1 MMYVE
6 KKHAKSAWVSSSSTT
21 TEKPWGY
28 ETSWAGFSGV
38 HGKTLFI
45 RKGER
50 TSFKYN
56 RSKTEILMLRSG
68 SAQVLFGD
76 ELSLEDP
83 LGHPMK
89 QETMSPGDTLL
100 VQSSC
105 PYRITALENCEIF
118 EIGNN
123 SQEKPVRIE
132 DDYGREITKR
142 TLPNTFED

>member
-6 KKHAKSAWVSSSSTT
+6 KKHAKSAWISSSSTT
-21 TEKPWGY
+21 IEKPWGY
-28 ETSWAGFSGV
+28 ETSWSGFSGV

-56 RSKTEILMLRSG
+56 KSKTEVLMLRSG
-68 SAQVLFGD
+68 SAQVTFGD

-83 LGHPMK
+83 IGHPIK
-89 QETMSPGDTLL
+89 EGVLSAVDTLL
-100 VQSSC
+100 VQSMC

-123 SQEKPVRIE
+123 AGDQSVMID
-132 DDYGREITKR
+132 DDYGRIKTDEQ
-142 TLPNTFED
+142 NA